1 MASKNAL
8 NSSGGRL
15 AQRFSRISLI
25 SAPGSTPRAMT
36 DDAMTE
42 RLRPSDLPL
51 TGCGSP
57 LRCSPLFLLL
67 TPLRRRRL
75 VGGGCSVRRSVSTL
89 TMFRRLA
96 VSSGRRSG
104 TGAKPARSQ
113 GAAANASRATPP
125 GRRAMLYAS
134 HRTHCGRAS
143 SSSLVASRSV
153 VRAGA
158 SRSFFG
164 HFRHIPRRAGAVC
177 PRTPRACLRVEGLR
191 KLSAVKCLYAASLFP
206 NANASPGSLGGKIR
220 AARPGGSDRET
231 TRRNNKTPYTTSS
244 SSSSSSTEEGRPQ
257 HSAFHAERSN
267 TRAPGSKTESSPS

>member
-1 MASKNAL
+1 M
-8 NSSGGRL
+8 
-15 AQRFSRISLI
+15 
-25 SAPGSTPRAMT
+25 
-36 DDAMTE
+36 
-42 RLRPSDLPL
+42 
-51 TGCGSP
+51 
-57 LRCSPLFLLL
+57 RCSPLFLLL

-89 TMFRRLA
+89 SMFRRRA
-96 VSSGRRSG
+96 AAGGRQRGG
-104 TGAKPARSQ
+104 TGVKPAKSQ

-125 GRRAMLYAS
+125 ARRAMLYPS

-231 TRRNNKTPYTTSS
+231 TRRNNETPYTTPSS
-244 SSSSSSTEEGRPQ
+244 PSSSTACGRPR
-257 HSAFHAERSN
+257 HSARHAARSN
-267 TRAPGSKTESSPS
+267 TRAPGSRTESSPS